1 MLNSLLNAATGW
13 YVRRGLRAYHHY
25 PANKTA
31 VILID
36 AQNAF
41 MASRPTLATS
51 LADLVQLA
59 KSRDFLIIHASITTF
74 SGSLFLTPAH
84 AEIERLLL
92 SQPDAADIASAVKPS
107 LPDIILPSRKTLSIF
122 ELSELDALIKSRGLE
137 HLILAGPLADITL
150 DSSLRDAVQ
159 RDLHVTVVRDCVSA
173 SSPAALELEI
183 KYTMP
188 RYAHLVTDLKNL
200 EQLTHV

>member
-1 MLNSLLNAATGW
+1 MRS
-13 YVRRGLRAYHHY
+13 
-25 PANKTA
+25 
-31 VILID
+31 
-36 AQNAF
+36 
-41 MASRPTLATS
+41 ASDITLPV
-51 LADLVQLA
+51 LYDII
-59 KSRDFLIIHASITTF
+59 LIIHASITAF
-74 SGSLFLTPAH
+74 SGSSFLTPAH

-107 LPDIILPSRKTLSIF
+107 LSDIVLPSRKALSIF
-122 ELSELDALIKSRGLE
+122 ELSKLDALIKSQGLE

-159 RDLHVTVVRDCVSA
+159 RDLHVTVVSDCVSA

-188 RYAHLVTDLKNL
+188 RYAHLITDLKNL